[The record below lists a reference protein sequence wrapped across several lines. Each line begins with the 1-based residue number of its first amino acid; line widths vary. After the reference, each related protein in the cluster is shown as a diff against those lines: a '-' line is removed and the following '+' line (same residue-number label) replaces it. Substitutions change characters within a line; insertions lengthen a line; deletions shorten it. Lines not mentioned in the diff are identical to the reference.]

1 MERSASGAGGHLW
14 FFFAEACNC
23 ASARQFG
30 EFMLRETMKRNRHL
44 KFSSFDR
51 MFPNQDRLPEGGFG
65 NLIALPLRA
74 SAYRNG
80 NTAFINKYQQVI
92 ANPVEFLSIH
102 PKISLMRVAELLR
115 AFQEE
120 DYFFDDPQPHLIL
133 STEDVCAGEI
143 RGTVSGML
151 NIDKTLSLIHI

>member
-1 MERSASGAGGHLW
+1 
-14 FFFAEACNC
+14 
-23 ASARQFG
+23 
-30 EFMLRETMKRNRHL
+30 
-44 KFSSFDR
+44 
-51 MFPNQDRLPEGGFG
+51 
-65 NLIALPLRA
+65 
-74 SAYRNG
+74 
-80 NTAFINKYQQVI
+80 I

-151 NIDKTLSLIHI
+151 NTDKTSLNAQSERMLKRMASMYNPAYFMLQRLHKPIYHKTTPKVLSFYEEDDQWLYLPRGLQDIIRQNMPNTV